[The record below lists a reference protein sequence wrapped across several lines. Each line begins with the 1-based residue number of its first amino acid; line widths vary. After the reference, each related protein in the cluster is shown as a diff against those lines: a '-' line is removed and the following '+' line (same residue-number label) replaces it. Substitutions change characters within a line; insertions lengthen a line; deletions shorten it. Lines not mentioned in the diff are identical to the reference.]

1 MLPALFRVKET
12 LMKKLFRF
20 SGIIATAVIIGF
32 SIAACGSNNSPG
44 DGNSDGNDYVFDFD
58 YPPAAIGPLTP
69 KPFTDINAAQLVAN
83 IKVGW
88 NLGNT
93 LDTYNDK
100 DKDKNLTVA
109 QYETLWGNP
118 VTTKAHITAI
128 KNAGFN
134 AIRIPVSWTKCADS
148 QYNIRADW
156 MKRVTE
162 VVNYAADNDMY
173 ILLNTHHDEDVFKFT
188 SANKYTSINAFIKIW
203 GQIACNF
210 QNYDEKLIFEGLN
223 EPRTIGSAAE
233 WNGGTAEERA
243 NLNEHYK
250 AFVKTVRACGGNNDK
265 RFLILNTY
273 SASGLA
279 VALNGLTIPVDTA
292 QNKIIVSYHAYE
304 PYNFALNKDSP
315 VNTWSQSNSSDTS
328 PITSRIDQANSTFVS
343 KGIPVIIGEFGALD
357 KSNNEPARAAWVEFY
372 VKKAAEKGIRCF
384 WWDDG
389 GDFKLFNRSNNT
401 FYFPQIKDAI
411 MRGAN

>member
-1 MLPALFRVKET
+1 
-12 LMKKLFRF
+12 MKKLFRLL
-20 SGIIATAVIIGF
+20 GIIAIAAIIGF
-32 SIAACGSNNSPG
+32 SIVACGSNNSPNDNKTTIEGG
-44 DGNSDGNDYVFDFD
+44 DDNNKPITQTPSAPQGPSTPQDFNDITATQL
-58 YPPAAIGPLTP
+58 AAG
-69 KPFTDINAAQLVAN
+69 

-93 LDTYNDK
+93 LDAVPKLSSSASVT
-100 DKDKNLTVA
+100 
-109 QYETLWGNP
+109 QYETAWGNP

-148 QYNIRADW
+148 GYKIRADW
-156 MKRVTE
+156 MARVTE
-162 VVNYAADNDMY
+162 VVNYAVENDMY

-188 SANKYTSINAFIKIW
+188 NAAKTASINAFKKIW
-203 GQIACNF
+203 GQIAGNF
-210 QNYDEKLIFEGLN
+210 RNYNEKLIFEGLN
-223 EPRTIGSAAE
+223 EPRTKGSAAE

-250 AFVKTVRACGGNNDK
+250 VFVETVRACGGNNDK

-273 SASGLA
+273 GASGLA
-279 VALNGLTIPVDTA
+279 AAMNGLTLPADTA
-292 QNKIIVSYHAYE
+292 QNKIIASYHAYE
-304 PYNFALNKDSP
+304 PYDFALNKDSP
-315 VNTWSQSNSSDTS
+315 VKTWSQSSSSDTS
-328 PITSRIDQANSTFVS
+328 PITERIDRAYTVFVS

-357 KSNNEPARAAWVEFY
+357 KSNEPARAAWVEYY
-372 VKKAAEKGIRCF
+372 VNSAAQKGIKCF

-389 GDFKLFNRSNNT
+389 GDFKLYNRRNNA

-411 MRGAN
+411 IRGAN